1 MERDAEL
8 QVTGPAL
15 CQNLL
20 MRSVG
25 CPLTTIRRSFGG
37 VKAREYFNILWG
49 LGLLRGEHQTG
60 AGMETGRGL
69 SPTPY
74 ADQGA
79 NSHGSCGQ
87 GFFAAGQLGLG
98 CH

>member
-8 QVTGPAL
+8 QETGPAL
-15 CQNLL
+15 CQSLL
-20 MRSVG
+20 MRNAG
-25 CPLTTIRRSFGG
+25 CSPTAIRSFGG
-37 VKAREYFNILWG
+37 VDAREYFNALWG
-49 LGLLRGEHQTG
+49 LGLLCGEHQTG
-60 AGMETGRGL
+60 AGMETGCSL
-69 SPTPY
+69 SPTAY
-74 ADQGA
+74 TDQGA